1 MLLAVCRREGAL
13 SSSPHPQLLS
23 IYNYTCRSFPLRHR
37 PIRASLHKNTFS
49 KNIKL
54 FFQNRDLTPS
64 ASLRTGRLAPAMLGV
79 VLGASRLRFL
89 SWDLAALS
97 QESPR
102 FLCCLLDRQSK
113 LAIKQ
118 HVQDL
123 IKRPQ

>member
-1 MLLAVCRREGAL
+1 MTGVTCRREGAL

-23 IYNYTCRSFPLRHR
+23 IYNYTCLSFPLRHR
-37 PIRASLHKNTFS
+37 PIRASLHKNRFS

-54 FFQNRDLTPS
+54 FFSKQRPDPECQPENWEAGPGHAGCGPQGFS
-64 ASLRTGRLAPAMLGV
+64 APLPKLG
-79 VLGASRLRFL
+79 LGS
-89 SWDLAALS
+89 SVPGVP
-97 QESPR
+97 QI
-102 FLCCLLDRQSK
+102 LCCLLDRQSK